1 MVHRRIVNP
10 ALAGLSGDRAGY
22 FAALVDR
29 VERDPRTGDSANL
42 VYLVLKET
50 IPYLSTNFPEA
61 DLIEQLFAFVDDN
74 RARLNKILF
83 DPAYLENPA
92 LFAEATKDF
101 VKLVLSS
108 AMEQHEIEEIEKAK
122 IRAANTYRFT
132 WPDYESDK
140 AFPYKDE
147 DG

>member
-1 MVHRRIVNP
+1 MVHRRIVDP
-10 ALAGLSGDRAGY
+10 ALATLSRDRAGY
-22 FAALVDR
+22 FAAVVDLV
-29 VERDPRTGDSANL
+29 EHDPRTGDSANL
-42 VYLVLKET
+42 IYLVLKEA
-50 IPYLSTNFPEA
+50 IPYLPATFPEA
-61 DLIEQLFAFVDDN
+61 GLIEHLFAFIGDN
-74 RARLNKILF
+74 RTRLNKILF

-101 VKLVLSS
+101 VKRVLSS
-108 AMEQHEIEEIEKAK
+108 ALERHEIEEIEKAK

-140 AFPYKDE
+140 AFPYEDE